1 MKTKL
6 IAALLAAAV
15 IAPLA
20 SAKGGD
26 DKIKVLSRNIYLGA
40 DIFPVLAAA
49 QDPNPLAV
57 PLAVTEV
64 FQTAQA
70 SNFPERAA
78 ALADEI
84 VRRSPHVIGLQEVSV
99 WSTQIPGDFL
109 AGNPTAAN
117 DVVYDF
123 LEILMANLEAK
134 GMHYEVAASVDN
146 ADIELPFVAGFNE
159 QGPILADVRLQD
171 RDVTLVRS
179 GVEYSNAFNGNY
191 TYNGVVDINGVQ
203 ASFTRGY
210 NMVDVNVKGADYR
223 FVNTHLEVGGSEP
236 FKSLQAVQMNELL
249 QLVDATSNPSLPIIM
264 LGDFNSD
271 PSEQPFVST
280 SGIPGLDGLPLVPPY
295 MQAVGTGYGDTWT
308 MQKKIKGDGFT
319 CCFDDAVSDETAEL
333 SSRIDHIFLKENGR
347 NVKRSKSKVL
357 GDSSADMTETSNL
370 YPSDHA
376 GVFAKIS
383 FDD

>member
-1 MKTKL
+1 MKSK
-6 IAALLAAAV
+6 LLAGVLALGLA
-15 IAPLA
+15 APLA
-20 SAKGGD
+20 FAD
-26 DKIKVLSRNIYLGA
+26 DEKIKVLSRNVYLGA

-49 QDPNPLAV
+49 QDPDPLAV

-70 SNFPERAA
+70 TNFPERAG

-84 VRRSPHVIGLQEVSV
+84 VSRKPHVIGLQEVSI

-109 AGNPTAAN
+109 IGNPAQAS

-123 LEILMANLEAK
+123 LEILMANLEAR
-134 GMHYEVAASVDN
+134 GLSYEVAASVDN
-146 ADIELPFVAGFNE
+146 ADIELPFVAGITAE
-159 QGPILADVRLQD
+159 GPILGDVRLQD
-171 RDVTLVRS
+171 RDIVLVRKKVS
-179 GVEYSNAFNGNY
+179 YSNALSGNF
-191 TYNGVVDINGVQ
+191 TVNGVVDINGVQ

-210 NMVDVNVKGADYR
+210 NILDVNVKGADYR
-223 FVNTHLEVGGSEP
+223 IVNTHLEVGGSEP

-249 QLVDATSNPSLPIIM
+249 QIVDATSSDTNPIIM

-271 PSEQPFVST
+271 PRDTPFVSA

-295 MQAVGTGYGDTWT
+295 LQATGTGYGDTWL
-308 MQKKIKGDGFT
+308 MQDKIRGEGLT
-319 CCFDDAVSDETAEL
+319 CCFDDAVSDETATL
-333 SSRIDHIFLKENGR
+333 SSRIDHVFLKLNGSELER
-347 NVKRSKSKVL
+347 VKVKVL
-357 GDSSADMTETSNL
+357 GDSSADMTDTSNL

-376 GVFAKIS
+376 GVFAKIR

>member
-1 MKTKL
+1 
-6 IAALLAAAV
+6 
-15 IAPLA
+15 
-20 SAKGGD
+20 
-26 DKIKVLSRNIYLGA
+26 
-40 DIFPVLAAA
+40 VLAAA
-49 QDPNPLAV
+49 QDQDPLAV

-64 FQTAQA
+64 FQAAQA

-84 VRRSPHVIGLQEVSV
+84 ARRSPDVIGLQEVSV

-109 AGNPTAAN
+109 LGNPTAAN
-117 DVVYDF
+117 DVVFDF
-123 LEILMANLEAK
+123 LEILMANLEAR
-134 GMHYEVAASVDN
+134 GMSYEVAASVDN
-146 ADIELPFVAGFNE
+146 ADIELPFVAGFSE

-171 RDVTLVRS
+171 RDVTLVRD
-179 GVEYSNAFNGNY
+179 GVEYSNAFNGNF

-249 QLVDATSNPSLPIIM
+249 QLVSATSNPDYPVIM

-271 PSEQPFVST
+271 PREQPFVST

-295 MQAVGTGYGDTWT
+295 LQAVGTGYGDTWT

-319 CCFDDAVSDETAEL
+319 CCFDDAVSDENAEL
-333 SSRIDHIFLKENGR
+333 SSRIDHIFLKANGR
-347 NVKRSKSKVL
+347 TLERSISKVL
-357 GDSSADMTETSNL
+357 GDSAADMTETSNL

-376 GVFAKIS
+376 GVFAKIR
-383 FDD
+383 FED